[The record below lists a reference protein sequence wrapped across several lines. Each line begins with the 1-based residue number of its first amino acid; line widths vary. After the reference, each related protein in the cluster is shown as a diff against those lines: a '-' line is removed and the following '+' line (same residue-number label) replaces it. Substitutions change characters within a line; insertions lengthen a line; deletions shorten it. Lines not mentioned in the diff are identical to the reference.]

1 MLGHL
6 GIRVPDLEASTEF
19 YSAILSPLS
28 YTTTTLPEVR
38 LFGPSD
44 KTTPIPNFMLRKFT
58 PSAEVPKP
66 SPVHISFYAK
76 TRKEVDEFYR
86 RGIEVGGR
94 GNGEPGFR
102 SYMKGYYGMFVVLF
116 FCSFFFLSL
125 IG

>member
-6 GIRVPDLEASTEF
+6 GIRVLDLEASTEF

-28 YTTTTLPEVR
+28 YTTTSLPEVR

-94 GNGEPGFR
+94 GNGEPGVR
-102 SYMKGYYGMFVVLF
+102 SYMKGYYGTFVVF
-116 FCSFFFLSL
+116 F
-125 IG
+125 

>member
-19 YSAILSPLS
+19 YSALLSTLS
-28 YTTTTLPEVR
+28 YTTTSLPEVK
-38 LFGPSD
+38 LFGSSD
-44 KTTPIPNFMLRKFT
+44 NSTPIPNFMLRKFA
-58 PSAEVPKP
+58 PSAEISKP

-86 RGIEVGGR
+86 RGIEVGGK
-94 GNGEPGFR
+94 GNGEPGVR

-116 FCSFFFLSL
+116 LL
-125 IG
+125 ILLI